1 MFSFEYKSSCS
12 SLWPVSHILAVHRE
26 VGRLAE
32 VASGICFSA
41 VIILNSS
48 LQENNLLQL
57 QSIGTSTKLLL
68 CYLFQPMI
76 LLLQRERF

>member
-1 MFSFEYKSSCS
+1 M
-12 SLWPVSHILAVHRE
+12 WPVSHILAVHRE
-26 VGRLAE
+26 VGRLTE
-32 VASGICFSA
+32 VAVLGKRAGICFSA

-48 LQENNLLQL
+48 LQDNNLLQL
-57 QSIGTSTKLLL
+57 QSIGTSTKLSL